1 MADVLRLTPE
11 YGGELARPGF
21 YPRKTSGDADVAL
34 ESVGQE
40 LSKARQRSG
49 KMLMDVWRELKIN
62 PDYLLAIEESRFE
75 ALPGRVYAIGFV
87 RSYAAYLGLNAD
99 ELVDRLKAEMAGPDA
114 SEPVIGLVPPPE
126 SNLPRGGVLPPAER
140 KPMLGVLPPP
150 ERNLRE
156 DGPLV
161 LPESKLPQAVVAGL
175 MVAALLYSGY
185 YVFVSAQRM
194 MQPPV
199 IPVPVRLMADAGL
212 TQERVAA
219 PGLATAERP
228 APGLP
233 AEPGPSPHTQAAATE
248 PASVPLATVEQ
259 PATEIAHRV
268 RAFTD

>member
-1 MADVLRLTPE
+1 MADILRLTLDN
-11 YGGELARPGF
+11 GGELAWPGL

-99 ELVDRLKAEMAGPDA
+99 ELVDRLKTEMAGPDA

-126 SNLPRGGVLPPAER
+126 SNMPRGGSLLPAER

-156 DGPLV
+156 GGPLV
-161 LPESKLPQAVVAGL
+161 LSESKLPQAVVAGL
-175 MVAALLYSGY
+175 MAAVLLYSGY
-185 YVFVSAQRM
+185 YVFVSAQSM
-194 MQPPV
+194 VQPPV
-199 IPVPVRLMADAGL
+199 IPVPARLMADAGL

-219 PGLATAERP
+219 PGLATVERP
-228 APGLP
+228 APRLP
-233 AEPGPSPHTQAAATE
+233 AGPCAACGRRA
-248 PASVPLATVEQ
+248 AG
-259 PATEIAHRV
+259 TEIARRA
-268 RAFTD
+268 RAFPTY